1 MDLQLQCK
9 FLLDLMAGMLGCGY
23 INSGLLR
30 SSALSEAIESK
41 YGHREKPP
49 STKKKNAV
57 RLPVTSQITVGNAP
71 SSNKEKEDLD
81 GASSEV
87 KVPNAPK

>member
-49 STKKKNAV
+49 STKKKKTLCGFLSPPKSQSV
-57 RLPVTSQITVGNAP
+57 TLLQVTRRRRTWMEPPV
-71 SSNKEKEDLD
+71 K
-81 GASSEV
+81 
-87 KVPNAPK
+87 

>member
-49 STKKKNAV
+49 STKKKTLCGFLSPPKSQSV
-57 RLPVTSQITVGNAP
+57 TLLQVTRRRRTWMEPPV
-71 SSNKEKEDLD
+71 K
-81 GASSEV
+81 
-87 KVPNAPK
+87 